1 MLDIKKE
8 LNDEIYESIYVV
20 GIDDGLHDSNI
31 YYPCEDLSVKVGS
44 KVYIDNSDRSYEVL
58 DAQFILPD
66 ENSLLLNLEGR
77 AQKSRK
83 GNVSVKDTIKICNPN
98 RSEDVIEKV
107 IDTQSEPLVLEFDRK
122 DEEEMRM
129 YEKIHKMHKQDAA
142 FLVLLFITLAV
153 GFYLISYLVIVLG
166 YYSSIMLGIIP
177 ILMYLGHKISLNQL
191 KVLEIR
197 YILYNVEAIN
207 GTVKSYDENKKT
219 IVFEV
224 DKKEYAISLKR
235 KGKKANK
242 EIGVRTRFA
251 STYIGSFKMKY
262 TKNNDFEK
270 YSYIKVKW
278 MKALHMISFAIALIG
293 LVITFVAIPIIFLT
307 NIMQSFGYI
316 LMYIGVFVFS
326 DLALFIIA
334 KILDNYV
341 SQFDFN
347 YIIYSVNRDGG
358 EILREDK
365 NKGIIEYQ
373 LNGEKKIIYVV
384 RCKENKSGFL
394 GYKKV

>member
-8 LNDEIYESIYVV
+8 LNNEIYESIYVV

-129 YEKIHKMHKQDAA
+129 YEKIHKKHKQDAA

-153 GFYLISYLVIVLG
+153 GFYLISYLVISLG
-166 YYSSIMLGIIP
+166 YISSIMLGIIP
-177 ILMYLGHKISLNQL
+177 ILMYLGHKISLKHL
-191 KVLEIR
+191 KVLELR

-207 GTVKSYDENKKT
+207 GTVKSYDENKKS

-262 TKNNDFEK
+262 TINNDFEK
-270 YSYIKVKW
+270 NSYIKVKW

-347 YIIYSVNRDGG
+347 YIIYSVNRDKGT
-358 EILREDK
+358 ILREDK
-365 NKGIIEYQ
+365 NKGIIEYE
-373 LNGEKKIIYVV
+373 LNGDKKIIYIV
-384 RCKENKSGFL
+384 RCKENKNRVLGF
-394 GYKKV
+394 KKV